1 MRSKLLFWNAKA
13 GYYRK
18 WSRWFRFVDSS
29 FVTKSLILKIIQA
42 TKRDISQITCWNW
55 ILNTSLES
63 LY

>member
-29 FVTKSLILKIIQA
+29 FVTKQQKETYLKSHVEI
-42 TKRDISQITCWNW
+42 
-55 ILNTSLES
+55 EF
-63 LY
+63 